1 MSLHNSSNL
10 PRILLHHA
18 ANFTLESL
26 LEKLWSPKTFWMSYA
41 NDHGRRWK
49 YIQKRH
55 RIERLTLVFGSDV
68 EMLACAATCGTSD
81 ANGEASKDGLTL
93 GGEDSGEVAVAD
105 AEVTV
110 ANGDEVAGTGVVAD
124 FLYCTVEHGIDKGV
138 VSGEVDAFVHRALA
152 CKWVGAVAEW

>member
-1 MSLHNSSNL
+1 
-10 PRILLHHA
+10 
-18 ANFTLESL
+18 
-26 LEKLWSPKTFWMSYA
+26 MSYA

-55 RIERLTLVFGSDV
+55 RIERLTLVLGGDV
-68 EMLACAATCGTSD
+68 KMLASAATCGASD

-93 GGEDSGEVAVAD
+93 DGEDSGEVAVTD
-105 AEVTV
+105 AEVAV
-110 ANGDEVAGTGVVAD
+110 ANGDEVARARVKSD

>member
-1 MSLHNSSNL
+1 MVRHRLQ
-10 PRILLHHA
+10 
-18 ANFTLESL
+18 
-26 LEKLWSPKTFWMSYA
+26 Y
-41 NDHGRRWK
+41 
-49 YIQKRH
+49 RH
-55 RIERLTLVFGSDV
+55 RIKVSTLILGSDV

-124 FLYCTVEHGIDKGV
+124 FLDCAIEHGIDKGV
-138 VSGEVDAFVHRALA
+138 VGGEVDTVVHRALA
-152 CKWVGAVAEW
+152 RKWVGAVAEG

>member
-1 MSLHNSSNL
+1 MSTL
-10 PRILLHHA
+10 IL
-18 ANFTLESL
+18 
-26 LEKLWSPKTFWMSYA
+26 
-41 NDHGRRWK
+41 
-49 YIQKRH
+49 
-55 RIERLTLVFGSDV
+55 GSDV

-124 FLYCTVEHGIDKGV
+124 FLDCAIEHGIDKGV
-138 VSGEVDAFVHRALA
+138 VGGEVDTVVHRALA
-152 CKWVGAVAEW
+152 RKWVGAVAEG